1 MAKNKWKQETK
12 DRRVEE
18 DKAKETQYCQ
28 CPYYY
33 QEKGKNKDGIYKVYC
48 EGATLNFPDIIARR
62 DFVYIFC
69 AHPNGYK
76 SCPIYMYMDS
86 FYKRKYKEERS

>member
-1 MAKNKWKQETK
+1 MAKNDWKQETI

-18 DKAKETQYCQ
+18 DKLNQTQYCQ

-33 QEKGKNKDGIYKVYC
+33 KETSRDKNGIRKVYC
-48 EGATLNFPDIIARR
+48 EGAVLKFPDKISRR
-62 DFVYIFC
+62 DFIYIFC

-76 SCPIYMYMDS
+76 SCPIYMFMES